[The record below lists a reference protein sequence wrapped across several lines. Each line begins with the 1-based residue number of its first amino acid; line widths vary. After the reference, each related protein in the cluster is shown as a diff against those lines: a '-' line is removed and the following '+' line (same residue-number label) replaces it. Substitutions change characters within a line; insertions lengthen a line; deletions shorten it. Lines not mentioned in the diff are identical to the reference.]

1 MAWPLRLRQSTS
13 KVQGLS
19 LTKGRLAPAPSN
31 GSPSPPQPHSA
42 EDGPGASGNGEGS
55 LSSPLAAP
63 YEAAAVSENPAGLG
77 TNLGEAN
84 A

>member
-1 MAWPLRLRQSTS
+1 MVWPLMLRQFTS
-13 KVQGLS
+13 KVQGPS
-19 LTKGRLAPAPSN
+19 LTKGRLAPAPNN
-31 GSPSPPQPHSA
+31 GSPSPPLPHSA

-63 YEAAAVSENPAGLG
+63 YEAAAVSENPAGRG
-77 TNLGEAN
+77 TDLGEPN